1 MMGLTRQPNVV
12 EMVCEP
18 SPRGEKSAE
27 KEERREVRGRS
38 SLTTTHDRTQER
50 SIPRVFDGQLTIL
63 KGRRYVI
70 TGK

>member
-1 MMGLTRQPNVV
+1 MIELTRQPNVV

-18 SPRGEKSAE
+18 SPSGEKSAE

-50 SIPRVFDGQLTIL
+50 SIPRVFDRQINIL
-63 KGRRYVI
+63 KERR
-70 TGK
+70 